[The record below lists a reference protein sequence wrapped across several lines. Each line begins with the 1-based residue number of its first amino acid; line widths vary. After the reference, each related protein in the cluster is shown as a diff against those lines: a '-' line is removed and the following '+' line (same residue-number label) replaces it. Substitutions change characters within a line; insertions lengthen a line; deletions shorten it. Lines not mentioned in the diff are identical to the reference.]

1 MTFEI
6 FDQSDEGTWPDQQKY
21 NNKYNC
27 KDRKND
33 KHNDKDNPRDLWPLR
48 HLIRVMRGHDL
59 TNKNKMTKTNTKT
72 KTMTATVIKT
82 IPKTCDIWDTNYNF
96 DNWELEFITIFVAW
110 QLRVTLDCLKKSQ
123 NNSKS
128 SSHNE
133 YLFKCTFQDQIILAV
148 FFGGHIWHYLLTWLH
163 TWNRKH
169 YLPGEILEQTNPT
182 PCKIETEIWDFSP
195 VRRDSYFWA
204 SSS

>member
-1 MTFEI
+1 MWALLLI
-6 FDQSDEGTWPDQQKY
+6 FSCPEQLNRWPCHWLTDSGYFTDWHTKSD
-21 NNKYNC
+21 
-27 KDRKND
+27 
-33 KHNDKDNPRDLWPLR
+33 PRDLWPLR

-148 FFGGHIWHYLLTWLH
+148 FFGAYLTLLADLAA
-163 TWNRKH
+163 
-169 YLPGEILEQTNPT
+169 YLE
-182 PCKIETEIWDFSP
+182 
-195 VRRDSYFWA
+195 
-204 SSS
+204 